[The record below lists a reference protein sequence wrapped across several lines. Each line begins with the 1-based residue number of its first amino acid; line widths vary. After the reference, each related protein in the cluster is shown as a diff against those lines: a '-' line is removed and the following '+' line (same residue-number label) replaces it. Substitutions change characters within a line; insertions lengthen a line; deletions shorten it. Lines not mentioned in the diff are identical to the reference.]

1 MNCKHIPVQSKA
13 KHRYGMPEVL
23 RCLKRDRVLWMLVLP
38 CIAYFIIF
46 CYIPMGGLMM
56 AFQNYRP
63 VKGFWGSEWVGLKH
77 FEQFFTSPF
86 FPRLVRNTILISVY
100 GLLWGFPI
108 PILFALFLNE
118 LRPGAF
124 KKTVQ
129 TVSYM
134 PHFIST
140 VVLVGI
146 VQSFLSPYEGI
157 VNTMITALGGQSINF
172 LAEPGWFRTIY
183 IGSGIWQNFGYNS
196 IIYLSAISAVDPQL
210 YEAARIDGAKR
221 FQIMFRITLPC
232 ILPTAIIML
241 ILNCGSIMNVGFEK
255 INLLYS
261 PATYETADV
270 ISTYVYRQGIVGAQW
285 SYSTAVGMFNSVINL
300 LLIIVVNRISRKLSD
315 ISLW

>member
-1 MNCKHIPVQSKA
+1 
-13 KHRYGMPEVL
+13 
-23 RCLKRDRVLWMLVLP
+23 
-38 CIAYFIIF
+38 
-46 CYIPMGGLMM
+46 
-56 AFQNYRP
+56 
-63 VKGFWGSEWVGLKH
+63 
-77 FEQFFTSPF
+77 
-86 FPRLVRNTILISVY
+86 
-100 GLLWGFPI
+100 
-108 PILFALFLNE
+108 
-118 LRPGAF
+118 
-124 KKTVQ
+124 
-129 TVSYM
+129 
-134 PHFIST
+134 
-140 VVLVGI
+140 
-146 VQSFLSPYEGI
+146 
-157 VNTMITALGGQSINF
+157 MITSLGGQSINF